1 MDCTDGKGRSADTGR
16 QADGGREYMRGEEV
30 KSVLNSNDRSVIDK
44 DRR

>member
-16 QADGGREYMRGEEV
+16 QADGGSEYMRGEEV
-30 KSVLNSNDRSVIDK
+30 KSVLNNDDRYVIGK